1 MNLFEQ
7 ITDNN
12 LNEYG
17 KQSVSFI
24 DDTDNFLNLFFAE
37 YNVIM
42 ENISTGNVSMITNP
56 ELFADLSAFN
66 NVENIADLK
75 EKITECL
82 YKGLY
87 FKKYISESEYDK
99 LCNKG
104 M

>member
-7 ITDNN
+7 ITDNI

-24 DDTDNFLNLFFAE
+24 DDTDNFLNLFFEE

-42 ENISTGNVSMITNP
+42 EKINSGRFSMITNP
-56 ELFADLSAFN
+56 ELFTDLSAFK
-66 NVENIADLK
+66 NVKNIDDLK